1 MLTNTKIQRLKIPSK
16 IERHLD
22 SNGLYIELTKSGGK
36 NWRYRYKNDAGL
48 WTMKALGSYP
58 KVSLEKARALRDDLE
73 KVVEYKCISF
83 RETASEWL
91 VYKGYTSSKN
101 HHLVQRRI
109 DNYLL
114 PQLGNMTLSHIKPRD
129 ILPILKQ
136 IERKGHLELA
146 RRVQNI
152 LSQIFK
158 YGVQNLYCESNP
170 AQPLQG
176 CTKKPQIKN
185 MPAIIEE
192 ATFARLLTTIDN
204 AQQLM
209 PSVKRCLQIAP
220 FVFLRSE
227 SIRMA
232 KVEDIDFDRM
242 LWIIPKD
249 KMGREHW
256 IPLTAPV
263 MKLLELAIESSDGGY
278 LFPGNKAHRPLS
290 ENTLNKA
297 LRAIGIDK
305 DKHVFHGFRSSFST
319 LAREH
324 CRFDGDLIE
333 LQLGHIEAN
342 KVKAAYDRSMR
353 LEERRELME
362 AWSKYLEQLRRL
374 S

>member
-1 MLTNTKIQRLKIPSK
+1 MLTNTKIQRLKTPTK
-16 IERHLD
+16 LERHLD
-22 SNGLYIELTKSGGK
+22 SDGLYLEVTKSGSK
-36 NWRYRYKNDAGL
+36 NWRYRYKNHTGS

-58 KVSLEKARALRDDLE
+58 KTSLEKARALRDDLE
-73 KVVEYKCISF
+73 MVIEYKCISF

-91 VYKGYTSSKN
+91 VYKGYTSYKN
-101 HHLVQRRI
+101 KHLIHRRI
-109 DNYLL
+109 ESYLL
-114 PQLGNMTLSHIKPRD
+114 PKLGNMTIANIKPKD

-136 IERKGHLELA
+136 IEAKGHLELA

-158 YGVQNLYCESNP
+158 YGVQNLYCETNP

-176 CTKKPQIKN
+176 CTKKPQVTH
-185 MPAIIEE
+185 MPAIIEDAE
-192 ATFARLLTTIDN
+192 FAQLLRTIDN
-204 AQQLM
+204 ADNLM
-209 PSVKRCLQIAP
+209 ASVKLCLKVAP

-232 KVEDIDFDRM
+232 KVDDIDFTRK

-256 IPLTAPV
+256 IPLTDPLI
-263 MKLLELAIESSDGGY
+263 KLLVLAIDTSDGLY
-278 LFPGNKAHRPLS
+278 LFPGSKPQYPLS

-297 LRAIGIDK
+297 LRAIGIHK
-305 DKHVFHGFRSSFST
+305 DTHVFHGFRSSFST

-324 CRFDGDLIE
+324 CRLDGDLIE
-333 LQLGHIEAN
+333 LQLGHIEGN

-362 AWSKYLEQLRRL
+362 VWSRYLTSLKTL
-374 S
+374 